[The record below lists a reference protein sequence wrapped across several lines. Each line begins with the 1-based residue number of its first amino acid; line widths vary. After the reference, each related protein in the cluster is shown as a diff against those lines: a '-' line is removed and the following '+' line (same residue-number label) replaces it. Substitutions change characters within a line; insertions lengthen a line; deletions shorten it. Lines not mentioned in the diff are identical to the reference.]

1 MVKDGSVFGGEQSG
15 HVIFLDYN
23 TTGDGLITALQ
34 VLGIMERTGRRLS
47 ELVSCM
53 TVLPQVLVNVR
64 VADRRNLDTI
74 PGYAAALSGLERRLG
89 PQGRILVRYSGTEP
103 LVRVMVEGEDFNVIS
118 GVAEELADTLRSAVG
133 VAPRAVGE

>member
-1 MVKDGSVFGGEQSG
+1 
-15 HVIFLDYN
+15 
-23 TTGDGLITALQ
+23 
-34 VLGIMERTGRRLS
+34 
-47 ELVSCM
+47 
-53 TVLPQVLVNVR
+53 VLPQVLVNVR

-74 PGYAAALSGLERRLG
+74 PGYTAALSGLEHRLG